1 MPCSET
7 VLVGCLFFH
16 WEQSWFLLQTNR
28 IMTEV
33 WCYFFKSSRTISTF
47 NFSTTTTQNLR
58 LFVLSHQNIFPFHL
72 FISYAFLFTPFPLSE
87 RAKEDN
93 NGFTPIFLALILG
106 LRHVFLPHEWRKELV
121 TKPYEIDWDA
131 NPIFAQIGSSLWRAL
146 ICHANLYCNWY
157 TS

>member
-1 MPCSET
+1 
-7 VLVGCLFFH
+7 
-16 WEQSWFLLQTNR
+16 
-28 IMTEV
+28 MTEV

-47 NFSTTTTQNLR
+47 NFSITTTQNLR

-87 RAKEDN
+87 RPKEDN

-121 TKPYEIDWDA
+121 TKSYEIDCDA
-131 NPIFAQIGSSLWRAL
+131 NPIFCSNRVFSLAGIVML
-146 ICHANLYCNWY
+146 ICIVIDIQAKSRNHQTLSLIKIKYQ
-157 TS
+157 